1 MNKYMIGL
9 DFNTKSNRAVS
20 VKITNWE
27 FYYKT
32 SNSYSLSKPILSL
45 WSDKSLL

>member
-1 MNKYMIGL
+1 MNKYTIGL
-9 DFNTKSNRAVS
+9 DFNTKFTRAVS

-32 SNSYSLSKPILSL
+32 VIRIPFLGQF
-45 WSDKSLL
+45 

>member
-1 MNKYMIGL
+1 MNKYTIGL
-9 DFNTKSNRAVS
+9 DFDTKYTRVVAVS

-32 SNSYSLSKPILSL
+32 SNLYSLSRPILSL
-45 WSDKSLL
+45 

>member
-1 MNKYMIGL
+1 MNKYTIGF
-9 DFNTKSNRAVS
+9 DFDTKSTRAVS

-32 SNSYSLSKPILSL
+32 SNPIPFLGQF
-45 WSDKSLL
+45 